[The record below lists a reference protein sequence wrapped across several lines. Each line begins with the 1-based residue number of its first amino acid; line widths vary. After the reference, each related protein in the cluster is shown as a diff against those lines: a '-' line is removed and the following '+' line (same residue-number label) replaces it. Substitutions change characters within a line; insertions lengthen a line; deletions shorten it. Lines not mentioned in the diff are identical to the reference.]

1 MISRKGNLLLCAG
14 VILLCLISGCQT
26 SDEPE
31 KKAEAEEPGSF
42 FDKTGGREMPEDTPV
57 EVLAP
62 DPASQYVV
70 TRSQFPEYP
79 KPEVSAFTFE
89 ESQLPFNLDEKIRKK
104 RMFNFGEA
112 PFNQVAA
119 LFAKEL
125 GFPYL
130 LADEIKTKT
139 TMRCE
144 MELTT
149 REVWNIFLQI
159 LARNDVYFTVNNGI
173 LTFRPIG
180 EASQSGTLDSKHSNL
195 DFQIFKLRYV
205 DSKSVAAQL
214 QPFVSKGVK
223 IVELPSQNAVMV
235 MDNQETVAKIS
246 QIVAN
251 LDLPSG
257 KNWYKAIF
265 PCAYVTPTQIASEL
279 EQILP
284 VLGFPTVVNAKK
296 VTPDSMQILSLDR
309 LQLLIVS
316 SPNAEALNEAQQW
329 INRLDTDASTDRNQ
343 MFIYKIHNESAQ
355 NLTEALAVM
364 FNVEGSTMTVD
375 NASDAT
381 KMATPTIKEIASS
394 KSNSLTGGTS
404 GVKSDSKGSKVSATL
419 TGMNESVFDTKI
431 RIFAD
436 DMRRRLVIRTTP
448 RTFTMLKALLDRLDV
463 APPQV
468 LIQALV
474 VEVGLNDSTKFGVE
488 FSMTGE
494 SGNVGSL
501 TKLNYKNL
509 NPGSKDEYGG
519 KIWLFNPK
527 NPDQKYGYI
536 QALSGLTNVKV
547 ISSPQ
552 VLVVSHEQANI
563 TVGNKVPLVN
573 SEITNSQSNVVTQPE
588 DVSTSLVRNIQYQ
601 DTGIILKIVPQ
612 VNHSGSITLH
622 MDQTV
627 SEAVRNS
634 TSNIDSPEIQ
644 NRIMQTTMIIQDGQT
659 VLCGG
664 MIKQKVTDNLDSLP
678 IIDQI
683 PYLRRLVG
691 DTDYQKESTEM
702 LILVTCHII
711 TRKNR
716 LQELV
721 TRYRQSLQVLEDFH
735 KHKSILKDDPEK
747 RLQ

>member
-1 MISRKGNLLLCAG
+1 MTKGNRNLLFSTG
-14 VILLCLISGCQT
+14 VIFFCLISGCQT
-26 SDEPE
+26 SEEKPKEP
-31 KKAEAEEPGSF
+31 AREELGSF
-42 FDKTGGREMPEDTPV
+42 FDMTDGKESPGESPV
-57 EVLAP
+57 EVLSP

-70 TRSQFPEYP
+70 TRTQLPDYP
-79 KPEVSAFTFE
+79 DPAAAATFTID
-89 ESQLPFNLDEKIRKK
+89 ESQLPFKLDDQEKKK

-112 PFNQVAA
+112 PFNQVIA
-119 LFAKEL
+119 LFAKEI
-125 GFPYL
+125 GFPYI
-130 LADEIKTKT
+130 LADEVKNNT

-159 LARNDVYFTVNNGI
+159 LARNDVYFTVNGGV
-173 LTFRPIG
+173 LTFRPIA
-180 EASQSGTLDSKHSNL
+180 EASQAGKLDSKSSNL
-195 DFQIFKLRYV
+195 DFRIFKLRYV
-205 DSKSVAAQL
+205 DSKSVASQL

-235 MDNQETVAKIS
+235 MDNKDAVAKIAL
-246 QIVAN
+246 IVDN
-251 LDLPSG
+251 LDQPSG

-265 PCAYVTPTQIASEL
+265 PCVYVSPAQIAAEL

-284 VLGFPTVVNAKK
+284 VLGFPATVNAKK
-296 VTPDSMQILSLDR
+296 VSPDSMQIISLER

-316 SPNAEALNEAQQW
+316 SPNSEALSEARQW

-343 MFIYKIHNESAQ
+343 MFIYKVHNESTQ
-355 NLTEALAVM
+355 NLVEALAVM
-364 FNVEGSTMTVD
+364 FNVEGSTLVAD
-375 NASDAT
+375 VAADAS
-381 KMATPTIKEIASS
+381 KMVTPTIKEISS
-394 KSNSLTGGTS
+394 KASSLTGGGG
-404 GVKSDSKGSKVSATL
+404 GVKTDPKAGKTSTVLS
-419 TGMNESVFDTKI
+419 GMNESVFETKI
-431 RIFAD
+431 KIFAD
-436 DMRRRLVIRTTP
+436 DMRRRLIIRTTP

-501 TKLNYKNL
+501 TNLNYKNL

-519 KIWLFNPK
+519 KVWLFNPK
-527 NPDQKYGYI
+527 NPEQKYGYI

-573 SEITNSQSNVVTQPE
+573 SEITNSQSSVVTQPE

-711 TRKNR
+711 TKQNR

-721 TRYRQSLQVLEDFH
+721 TRYKQSLQILDDFH
-735 KHKSILKDDPEK
+735 KYK
-747 RLQ
+747 